1 MPSRLREWRTV
12 HGLTLDE
19 LGALTG
25 YSEASI
31 SRIERG
37 ERDVRPIEKVRL
49 ARSLRV
55 PLRDLFDFEEPA
67 VDQAEEPF
75 NL

>member
-1 MPSRLREWRTV
+1 MASRLHEWRTA

-19 LGALTG
+19 MGALTG
-25 YSEASI
+25 YSVASI
-31 SRIERG
+31 SRIERA
-37 ERDVRPIEKVRL
+37 ERPMRPLDKIRF

-75 NL
+75 DL